1 MGSRRLVRRLEA
13 LEGGYRRPCPGCG
26 FSEVSDWSKIT
37 PQVVWE
43 EEDGGPDYCPECG
56 RALVINVVW
65 EDSPEAP
72 A

>member
-1 MGSRRLVRRLEA
+1 MGLHRRLER
-13 LEGGYRRPCPGCG
+13 LEPVSKSGAPCPACG
-26 FSEVSDWSKIT
+26 FDGGWSKVT

-43 EEDGGPDYCPECG
+43 EEDSGPEHCPECG